1 MNVTPSG
8 WLGGIV
14 CLLAI
19 FIPSFLLVLGA
30 LPFWEQLRCNVRM
43 QAGLMGI
50 NAAVV
55 GLLLAALYN
64 PVWTSAIHTPKD
76 FGIALVAFITLMF
89 WKLPPWLVV
98 AGCGVTG
105 WLVSML

>member
-1 MNVTPSG
+1 MNVTPSE
-8 WLGGIV
+8 WLGGTV

-30 LPFWEQLRCNVRM
+30 LLPFWEQLRCNVRM

-55 GLLLAALYN
+55 GLLLLAALYN

-76 FGIALVAFITLMF
+76 FGIDES
-89 WKLPPWLVV
+89 P
-98 AGCGVTG
+98 
-105 WLVSML
+105 SSH